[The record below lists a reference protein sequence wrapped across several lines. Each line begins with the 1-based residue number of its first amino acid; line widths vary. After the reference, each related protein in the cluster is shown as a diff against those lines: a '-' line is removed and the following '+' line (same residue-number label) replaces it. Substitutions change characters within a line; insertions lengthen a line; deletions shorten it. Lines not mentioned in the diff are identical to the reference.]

1 MINHF
6 ISIIKKI
13 KQKTPDVKTNRGLNK
28 SFKKKTNYILF
39 LRNSTINLANASADS
54 IGHAL

>member
-28 SFKKKTNYILF
+28 SLKKKQITYCFYGIQP
-39 LRNSTINLANASADS
+39 
-54 IGHAL
+54 

>member
-28 SFKKKTNYILF
+28 SLKKTNYILF